1 MVKLKRKDNL
11 VILTLQPNRSA
22 NWRQNK
28 IVIFAITGFVM
39 FISIIWS
46 LIGAWLILPFA
57 GIEVGLLAFLMY
69 RASYSSYQKQII
81 TIGCEQVLFEAGV
94 YYPKCCYAFSKNN
107 LSVYTTEANTEFEQ
121 TQISLQDGQQ
131 TIHVGQFLNQSD
143 RITALSHFK
152 KANLHIHSDKWWKT
166 T

>member
-1 MVKLKRKDNL
+1 MVKLKRKHDAI
-11 VILTLQPNRSA
+11 ILTLQPNRSA

-28 IVIFAITGFVM
+28 VIIFIMTVFVM
-39 FISIIWS
+39 FIAIAWSIF
-46 LIGAWLILPFA
+46 GAWLILPFA

-81 TIGCEQVLFEAGV
+81 TIGCERVLFEAGV
-94 YYPKCCYAFSKNN
+94 YYPTCRYKFDKSK
-107 LSVYTTEANTEFEQ
+107 LSINTTEANTEFEH

-131 TIHVGQFLNQSD
+131 SIDIGQFLNQSD
-143 RITALSHFK
+143 RIATLAHFK
-152 KANLHIHSDKWWKT
+152 NANIHIHSDKWWKT

>member
-1 MVKLKRKDNL
+1 MVKLKHKGDL

-28 IVIFAITGFVM
+28 IFIIVLSGFV
-39 FISIIWS
+39 ILVASIWS
-46 LIGAWLILPFA
+46 IVGVWLILPFA
-57 GIEVGLLAFLMY
+57 GIEVALLAFLMY
-69 RASYSSYQKQII
+69 RASYFSYQKQII

-94 YYPKCCYAFSKNN
+94 YYPKTCFSFSKKN
-107 LSVYTTEANTEFEQ
+107 LSVNTTEANTQFEQ

-131 TIHVGQFLNQSD
+131 SINVGQFLNQSD
-143 RITALSHFK
+143 RITALSHLK